1 MSIKNPLHVNE
12 ITAEWLTRIL
22 REGGSI
28 GKSHV
33 TDFRILPLGGVEG
46 FMSSVVKAVLTY
58 DVKEDGAPESLVIKI
73 EPESESYREAGEELH
88 AFTREIMFYRSV
100 APGVSMRLPRIYGSV
115 TEPPAYAVAM
125 EDMSA
130 LRPGDQVRGISEE
143 EALGITAEIGK
154 LHARYWG
161 SPELDGFKWMP
172 YENPVWQDYEEKWRS
187 FTTHFGG
194 LLDRRAVELGEKL
207 GRHVTWLADEISS
220 RPKTIV
226 HSDLRADNL
235 LFGSPG
241 SNDWV
246 VIIDWQL
253 AIKSM
258 GAFDVAR
265 LTAGSEPVSERRK
278 YHYEAVDRWLETL
291 GEGGVGGYA
300 RDDAIRDY
308 RLGLLYNLCWP
319 IHFHVGS
326 IDAVGRTKKLVRA
339 TITRDFAAALDF
351 DAGSVLPD

>member
-1 MSIKNPLHVNE
+1 VSIKNPLHVNE

-28 GKSHV
+28 GKSRV
-33 TDFRILPLGGVEG
+33 TGIEIHPLGGVEG
-46 FMSSVVKAVLTY
+46 FMSSVVKADLAY
-58 DVKEDGAPESLVIKI
+58 DVSEDRAPKSLVIKI
-73 EPESESYREAGEELH
+73 DPESESYREAGEELH

-100 APGVSMRLPRIYGSV
+100 APGVSVRLPRLYGSV
-115 TEPPAYAVAM
+115 LEPPAYALAM

-143 EALGITAEIGK
+143 EALGIIGEIGK
-154 LHARYWG
+154 LHARYWS
-161 SPELDGFKWMP
+161 SPELDGFDWMP

-187 FTTHFGG
+187 FTAHFGG
-194 LLDRRAVELGEKL
+194 LLGSGGLAIGEKL
-207 GRHVTWLADEISS
+207 VRHAPWLAGEIGS

-241 SNDWV
+241 SDDWV

-265 LTAGSEPVSERRK
+265 LTAGSEPVSELRK
-278 YHYEAVDRWLETL
+278 YHYEAVGRWLDAL
-291 GEGGVGGYA
+291 GEGGVGGYT
-300 RDDAIRDY
+300 RDDAVKDY
-308 RLGLLYNLCWP
+308 KLGLLFNLCWP
-319 IHFHVGS
+319 VHFHEGS
-326 IDAVGRTKKLVRA
+326 LNATGRTKDLVIA
-339 TITRDFAAALDF
+339 MITRDFTAAAEF
-351 DAGSVLPD
+351 DAASVLPS